1 MWIVSWL
8 FVCLQFEPINA
19 GAHVAGRLDHQHDS
33 GIRRSIDGMTG
44 DRVNIGEFDIE
55 ILQRDIDA
63 LREFGGGERLLGLT
77 VCCPMLPSQSPLTT
91 RALLGSFP
99 WRLPRLLFFVLQK
112 VRSAEA
118 LPVLGTIPT
127 PLAGRGHS
135 FAQRPITAWLLL

>member
-1 MWIVSWL
+1 MGRARCHANARRTGLNFFFQQRTERHFPRSVSERW
-8 FVCLQFEPINA
+8 E
-19 GAHVAGRLDHQHDS
+19 
-33 GIRRSIDGMTG
+33 
-44 DRVNIGEFDIE
+44 
-55 ILQRDIDA
+55 A
-63 LREFGGGERLLGLT
+63 LGEFGGGERLLGLT
-77 VCCPMLPSQSPLTT
+77 VCCPMLLSQSPLTT

-99 WRLPRLLFFVLQK
+99 WRLPSLLFFVLQK